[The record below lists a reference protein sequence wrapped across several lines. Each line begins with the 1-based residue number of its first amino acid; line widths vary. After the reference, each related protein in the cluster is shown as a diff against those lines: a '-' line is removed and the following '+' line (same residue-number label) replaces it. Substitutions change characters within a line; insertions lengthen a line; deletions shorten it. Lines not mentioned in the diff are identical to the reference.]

1 MDTLNNITMNIKIAD
16 LEFEPLITAEE
27 IQNRIKE
34 IAAELNADYKDKTPI
49 IVGVLNGCFM
59 FMADLVRHVDVPCE
73 TAFTKLSSY
82 HGGTTSSRKISH
94 DVELMVDIANRHV
107 IVVEDIVDTGNTL
120 DYFVDRLKER
130 HPASVTVVALL
141 LKPEAVEFSVE
152 ELQHVAFQIPNEF
165 VVGYGLDYME
175 LGRNLDG
182 IYKRV
187 V

>member
-1 MDTLNNITMNIKIAD
+1 MNIKIAD
-16 LEFEPLITAEE
+16 LEFEPHISPEE
-27 IQNRIKE
+27 IQIRIKQ
-34 IAAELNADYKDKTPI
+34 IAARLNADYKDKTPI
-49 IVGVLNGCFM
+49 FVGVLNGCFM
-59 FMADLVRHVDVPCE
+59 FMADLVRHIDVPCE

-82 HGGTTSSRKISH
+82 HGGTTSSRKINH

-107 IVVEDIVDTGNTL
+107 IVVEDIVDTGHTL
-120 DYFVDRLKER
+120 DYLVAKLKQR
-130 HPASVTVVALL
+130 NPASITVVALL
-141 LKPEAVEFSVE
+141 LKPEAVELSIE
-152 ELQHVAFQIPNEF
+152 ELQHVAFHIPNEF